1 MPRLVAVFIHW
12 AGMPP
17 LEAIWELMD
26 AFGENFPMFQL
37 EDELFVGEGRN
48 VVYTY
53 ARRNRTRPDCQAT
66 AEQGRPWA

>member
-1 MPRLVAVFIHW
+1 
-12 AGMPP
+12 
-17 LEAIWELMD
+17 MD